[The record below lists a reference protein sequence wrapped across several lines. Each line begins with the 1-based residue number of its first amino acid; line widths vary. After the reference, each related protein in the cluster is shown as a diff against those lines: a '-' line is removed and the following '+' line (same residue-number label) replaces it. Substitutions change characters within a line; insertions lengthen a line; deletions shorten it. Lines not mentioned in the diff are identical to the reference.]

1 MDATLHGGL
10 EPRIMD
16 SGKISPVGCEHG
28 QTSLLGALTMKLPIL
43 PVLAPLVFFLENTAI
58 AAPSITAVLNNYS
71 YTQPGY
77 PNSGVSPSSL
87 FIIQGTGLANAI
99 SGPVTLQSSA
109 APGLPTTLNGATVSI
124 TVGGTTVTP
133 GLYYALPTQLA
144 AVLPASTPTGT
155 ANVTVNVNGGAPSPA
170 FQFQV
175 ASTAPG
181 LDTYWGTG
189 GGMVTATDNTTG
201 NLITFTNSAAPMET
215 IVLWGSGLGA
225 DPADSDTVF
234 TSSPHAVNQS
244 STHVYIG
251 GIDATVVY
259 AGSSGY
265 PGLDQIDVTVPANVG
280 TGCRVSVVAVIS
292 GVASNFVLLPI
303 NASGGVC
310 SDSVHD
316 YDGNNLAASVTSTV
330 TSGIVQISQLT
341 NNGLAGVTFV
351 SDVDG
356 NAYTALG
363 PLSLGGCTVAQTP
376 EPAQYGGT
384 LTYFSAGTVSMQGPV
399 GTYAL
404 TSTTGITPDA
414 VSLPSGAIPSSGGTF
429 VFTATGSPQVGPFT
443 ETITLAPLMTWTNS
457 SSAKSVTRSAGL
469 TINWSGGQPSGYI
482 QIIGQSTVV
491 GSSPSITGQFQCFLP
506 QSAGTF
512 TVPPYVL
519 NALPAG
525 SGSVDVESFTANVPL
540 TISGIKMSY
549 SQGGNTVSTGS
560 TFK

>member
-1 MDATLHGGL
+1 MKPTA
-10 EPRIMD
+10 P
-16 SGKISPVGCEHG
+16 
-28 QTSLLGALTMKLPIL
+28 LLSALALS
-43 PVLAPLVFFLENTAI
+43 LAPAAS
-58 AAPSITAVLNNYS
+58 AAPAITAVLNNYS

-77 PNSGVSPSSL
+77 PNSGVSPSTL
-87 FIIQGTGLANAI
+87 FIIQGTGLANAT
-99 SGPVTLQSSA
+99 SGPVTLQSTA

-144 AVLPASTPTGT
+144 AVLPASTLTGT

-175 ASTAPG
+175 VSTAPG

-189 GGMVTATDNTTG
+189 GGMITATDNTTG
-201 NLITFTNSAAPMET
+201 NLITFINSAAPMET

-234 TSSPHAVNQS
+234 TSPPHAVNQS
-244 STHVYIG
+244 STQVYIG
-251 GIDATVVY
+251 GVSATVTY

-280 TGCRVSVVAVIS
+280 TGCRVPVVAVVS

-303 NASGGVC
+303 NVGGGVC
-310 SDSVHD
+310 SDSVRD
-316 YDGNNLAASVTSTV
+316 YDGNSLAASVTSTQ
-330 TSGIVQISQLT
+330 TSGIVQIAQLP
-341 NNGLAGVTFV
+341 GASLAGVTFV

-363 PLSLGGCTVAQTP
+363 PLSLGGCTVMQTP
-376 EPAQYGGT
+376 EPAQFGGT
-384 LTYFSAGTVSMQGPV
+384 LTYFNAGTVSMQGPA

-404 TSTTGITPDA
+404 TSTTSTTPDSA
-414 VSLPSGAIPSSGGTF
+414 TLPSGAIPSSGGTF
-429 VFTATGSPQVGPFT
+429 VFTGTGSPPVGPFT
-443 ETITLAPLMTWTNS
+443 VTINMAPLMTWTNS
-457 SSAKSVTRSAGL
+457 SSAKTVTRSAGL
-469 TINWSGGQPSGYI
+469 TINWSGGQPSGYV
-482 QIIGQSTVV
+482 QIIGQSTIV
-491 GSSPSITGQFQCFLP
+491 GSVPSMTGQFQCFVP

-512 TVPPYVL
+512 TVPAYVL

-525 SGSVDVESFTANVPL
+525 SGSIDVESFTPNVPL
-540 TISGIKMSY
+540 TISGIEMPY
-549 SQGGNTVSTGS
+549 SQGGNTVSTAS